1 MILINQYPIPFWFGV
16 FFISWD
22 LLKILVFLTWSSVN
36 LVKIKAGNYDTGGG
50 SNLQDIEEK
59 HGIVSDISIG
69 YKNKYV
75 LQ

>member
-1 MILINQYPIPFWFGV
+1 V

>member
-1 MILINQYPIPFWFGV
+1 MQINAPNPYESSIHTGLGCF
-16 FFISWD
+16 
-22 LLKILVFLTWSSVN
+22 LKILVFLTWSSVN

>member
-1 MILINQYPIPFWFGV
+1 MNPVFIRVWGV
-16 FFISWD
+16 FYF
-22 LLKILVFLTWSSVN
+22 LGLRKILVFLTQGSVN

-59 HGIVSDISIG
+59 HGMVSDISIG